1 MKLFLGLLL
10 TIQFLFAN
18 ENLKSI
24 YHNILLKNAHD
35 AILASVNMQNNIATS
50 NKKEITKSFKKLVKS
65 WKQVEAFYILGDLND
80 EYLDTPRYIDIF
92 HQGNEDIKVQL
103 DLILSGKEEL
113 KYALY
118 KNSHKTINAL
128 EYMVYTKDLS
138 KPRVQN
144 TIRIILAAIK
154 SNLNEIYNGYIKEK
168 ETYLKDEVTS
178 NAMMLNALIETSY
191 KLKEWRVGD
200 PSGLSRKFK
209 GKAANTRAEYHI
221 SKNSIHAIKAIIT
234 THKMVL
240 EKQTYKNFGTMING
254 YGAKEELNTTIK
266 YLNRAFENANKIND
280 DDFSE
285 AKDLYKSLKKLH
297 ASYYIT
303 LIGKLKVTAK
313 ILDADG
319 D

>member
-18 ENLKSI
+18 ESLKSI
-24 YHNILLKNAHD
+24 YHNILLKNTHE
-35 AILASVNMQNNIATS
+35 AILASVHMQNNIATS
-50 NKKEITKSFKKLVKS
+50 NEKEITKSFKKLVKS

-80 EYLDTPRYIDIF
+80 EYLDIPRYIDIF

-144 TIRIILAAIK
+144 TITIILAAIK
-154 SNLNEIYNGYIKEK
+154 NNLNEIYNGYIQEK
-168 ETYLKDEVTS
+168 ETYLKNEVAS

-209 GKAANTRAEYHI
+209 GKADNSRAEYYI

-240 EKQTYKNFGTMING
+240 EKQTYKNFGTMIHG

-266 YLNRAFENANKIND
+266 YLNRAFENANKIDD

-297 ASYYIT
+297 ATYYIT